1 MEDVTI
7 SSSEA
12 EAKASAEAEEVKAA
26 EAGAAATHASD
37 CGCADDGAGHP
48 ELDARAIPHAI
59 RHATVF
65 GALDA
70 IRPGKALVLVAPH
83 DPLPLLRQQE
93 ARDPGAFTVS
103 YLQRGPEA
111 WRLLLTRN
119 AG

>member
-7 SSSEA
+7 SANQA
-12 EAKASAEAEEVKAA
+12 EAKAAADALEAKAV
-26 EAGAAATHASD
+26 EAGAAAVQAPSCD
-37 CGCADDGAGHP
+37 CADDGAGHP

-59 RHATVF
+59 RHSTVF

-70 IRPGKALVLVAPH
+70 IRPGKSLVLVAPH

-111 WRLLLTRN
+111 WRLLLTRA